1 MQLMYKN
8 ENYSIFGN
16 PETCQYD
23 VVNNQTSFVEFSDKA
38 YPKAQIVA
46 MEYNNKIIANDK
58 ASEVSDATNVVRI
71 R

>member
-1 MQLMYKN
+1 MHLMYKN

-16 PETCQYD
+16 PETRKYD
-23 VVNNQTSFVEFSDKA
+23 VVNNITSFVEFSDAA

-46 MEYNNKIIANDK
+46 IEYNNKIIANDK